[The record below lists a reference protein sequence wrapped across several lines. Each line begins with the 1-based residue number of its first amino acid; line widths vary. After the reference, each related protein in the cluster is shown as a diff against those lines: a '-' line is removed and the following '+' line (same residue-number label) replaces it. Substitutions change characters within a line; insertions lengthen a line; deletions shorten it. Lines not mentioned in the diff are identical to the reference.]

1 MVLKYRFCVLTLFI
15 ILITCYIILLFVF
28 INITFTVVCFLRYPF
43 DVTLCLCIPSYF
55 ERQNYFMM
63 WLCTY
68 VSCHTLNDKIILWC
82 DSVPMYLVILWMT
95 KLFYSLILLL
105 LLTNFFCDIHFTW
118 LCTYVSRHTLNHT
131 IILFIIITLTAKS
144 VFVISILRDCIY
156 ASRHTLNDKI
166 ISCLPVRISNAQF
179 YTSTHTLLP
188 WWVHF
193 T

>member
-68 VSCHTLNDKIILWC
+68 VSCHTLNDKIILFINITFTVNQLFLWFTF
-82 DSVPMYLVILWMT
+82 DVTLYLCIPSY
-95 KLFYSLILLL
+95 FEPQYYFIYYY
-105 LLTNFFCDIHFTW
+105 NFNCKVSFCYIYFTW
-118 LCTYVSRHTLNHT
+118 LYLCIPSYFERQNYFMSTCANFKRAILHSRCTQNRPSLMGAFYIDKWNR
-131 IILFIIITLTAKS
+131 II
-144 VFVISILRDCIY
+144 
-156 ASRHTLNDKI
+156 
-166 ISCLPVRISNAQF
+166 
-179 YTSTHTLLP
+179 
-188 WWVHF
+188 
-193 T
+193 

>member
-1 MVLKYRFCVLTLFI
+1 M
-15 ILITCYIILLFVF
+15 
-28 INITFTVVCFLRYPF
+28 RYPF

-68 VSCHTLNDKIILWC
+68 VSCHTLNDKIILFINITFTVNQLFLWYTFY
-82 DSVPMYLVILWMT
+82 VTLYLCIT
-95 KLFYSLILLL
+95 SYFEPHYYFI
-105 LLTNFFCDIHFTW
+105 
-118 LCTYVSRHTLNHT
+118 
-131 IILFIIITLTAKS
+131 FIIITLTAKS

-179 YTSTHTLLP
+179 YTSTQNPPSLMGA
-188 WWVHF
+188 F
-193 T
+193 YIDK